1 VIRAS
6 AILLFSN
13 TGFDADAIRRA
24 KQVKVGLISALK
36 QGDQR
41 IKGQIEEEIYLRTVN
56 ISPFTIDYEGATKK
70 DFKVLRQYLK
80 VTHDVTYAGG
90 SVAAW
95 LQQRAAVI
103 TAGNPMVDKPLVAR
117 FDFKVATKFLVQR
130 QEVTLRSISIHF
142 RPQVRWSSQTVALD
156 AKTGIYD
163 YVRGR
168 VRLAGGPNTYV
179 INGVNF
185 DTAVPMIRIVMIE
198 GLDLPPGLQV
208 ANLDDLVKP
217 EDLSLAITAG
227 TPPVR

>member
-1 VIRAS
+1 MSV
-6 AILLFSN
+6 
-13 TGFDADAIRRA
+13 
-24 KQVKVGLISALK
+24 LK
-36 QGDQR
+36 KGDQR

-56 ISPFTIDYEGATKK
+56 ISPFTVDYEGATTNDLEALQKHVK
-70 DFKVLRQYLK
+70 A
-80 VTHDVTYAGG
+80 THDVTYAGG

-95 LQQRAAVI
+95 LQQRAAAI
-103 TAGNPMVDKPLVAR
+103 TAGNPTVDKPLVAR
-117 FDFKVATKFLVQR
+117 FDLKVATKCLVQGH
-130 QEVTLRSISIHF
+130 EVTLRAISIHF
-142 RPQVRWSSQTVALD
+142 RPQVRWLSQTVTLD

-185 DTAVPMIRIVMIE
+185 DTAVPMTAAPATSGMGVGLQGGEIDVRIVTIE

-208 ANLDDLVKP
+208 ANLDDLVQP
-217 EDLSLAITAG
+217 EDLSLAITG